1 MNDILLL
8 LPFATLIVLNLLPRS
23 TRSAAWIPCL
33 VIFGLQTAF
42 AAAWPFV
49 PHDWTALEPLETWM
63 GISLTVD
70 GLSVLLMGAAG
81 LAGCAALILSS
92 GRAAT
97 PQTRF
102 SFCNLFLVALAG
114 MNGISMARD
123 LFTLYVFI
131 EVTSVAAFILVSVR
145 GTKQGFEGAWKYL
158 IMSAVASVF
167 MLVALAFFLL
177 GAGGVTFA
185 ETAAALAA
193 PTPLVWVATA
203 LFLCGLFV
211 KGAMVPF
218 HGWLA
223 DAYTEA
229 PPAVAVFLAG
239 ILTKASGIYAL
250 MRLVPL
256 LPPATGPIHFIVLIA
271 GTVTAVVGAFLALTQ
286 SDMKRMLA
294 WSSLSQMGYIVMALG
309 GEPALALAA
318 AGLHFFNHTVSKAQ
332 LFANAAAVEEQ
343 LNTRDMDRMGG
354 LGTRMPLT
362 AGTSAVATL
371 SISGLPPLA
380 GFWSKLLI
388 VIGLWRAGQVVF
400 AVIAILTSLVTL
412 AYFLSLQRRAFFGKI
427 AAEWETVREAGPG
440 FMVPAIVLAAITV
453 LVGIGFPLL
462 LPVILGGGV

>member
-1 MNDILLL
+1 MSVIILL
-8 LPFATLIVLNLLPRS
+8 LPFATLIVLNLLPRR
-23 TRSAAWIPCL
+23 TQGGAWILCL
-33 VIFGLQTAF
+33 VIFALQTAF
-42 AAAWPFV
+42 AAAYSFV
-49 PHDWTALEPLETWM
+49 PHDWAWSSSLVKTVGFPLTIDAL
-63 GISLTVD
+63 SL
-70 GLSVLLMGAAG
+70 LLMGTAG
-81 LAGCAALILSS
+81 IAGCAALILSS

-97 PQTRF
+97 ARTRF

-131 EVTSVAAFILVSVR
+131 EVTAVAAFLLVAVR
-145 GTKQGFEGAWKYL
+145 DTKNGIEGAWKYL
-158 IMSAVASVF
+158 IMSAMASVF
-167 MLVALAFFLL
+167 MLTGIAFFLL
-177 GAGGVTFA
+177 GAGAVSFA
-185 ETAAALAA
+185 DTAAALAT
-193 PTPLVWVATA
+193 PTPLVWVASA

-211 KGAMVPF
+211 KGAMIPF

-223 DAYTEA
+223 DAYTES

-239 ILTKASGIYAL
+239 ILTKASGIFAL

-256 LPPATGPIHFIVLIA
+256 LPLGTGPVRMIVLVV
-271 GTVTAVVGAFLALTQ
+271 GTVSAVGGAFLALTQ
-286 SDMKRMLA
+286 KDMKRMLA

-309 GEPALALAA
+309 GETSLALVA

-343 LNTRDMDRMGG
+343 LHTRDMDGMGG
-354 LGTRMPLT
+354 LAARMPIT

-388 VIGLWRAGQVVF
+388 VIALWKAGQTVF

-412 AYFLSLQRRAFFGKI
+412 AYFLALQRRAFFGTI
-427 AAEWETVREAGPG
+427 AAEWESVKEAGPG
-440 FMVPAIVLAAITV
+440 FTVPALVLAGITI
-453 LVGIGFPLL
+453 LVGLGFPLL
-462 LPVILGGGV
+462 LPLLLGGGV